1 MLPRLRPIITEFSL
15 SEVCYMLY
23 SYHSVGYLPKQF
35 AEESVLVCKKRLV
48 ENGDEVPLE
57 ELALMVKVFCH
68 TRSAPRD
75 FHKLLETTI
84 LMRMPE
90 LRENLKVL
98 HAIGLKFEESGL
110 CSIDTLKAL
119 KKEASQ
125 VELEDSVYN

>member
-1 MLPRLRPIITEFSL
+1 M
-15 SEVCYMLY
+15 VY
-23 SYHSVGYLPKQF
+23 SYHQVGYLPKQY
-35 AEESVLVCKKRLV
+35 AEESVTVCRRHLVD
-48 ENGDEVPLE
+48 NGDKISLD
-57 ELALMVKVFCH
+57 ELALMVKVFCQ

-75 FHKLLETTI
+75 FHRLLETTI

-119 KKEASQ
+119 KKEALQ
-125 VELEDSVYN
+125 VELDAAVFD